1 MRHETELNG
10 VEMPVVH
17 VSRKVAIVAD
27 RVLRVPPLPNAAFA
41 AAGYKNPSGCGTG
54 EAAAFHGLRVDP
66 HAVET
71 VHRSSPT
78 IAQYRIVYSLCMIL
92 SNVVAES
99 TLTRLRK
106 GLKGVICSLFLNL

>member
-1 MRHETELNG
+1 MRHETELDG
-10 VEMPVVH
+10 VEMRVVH

-41 AAGYKNPSGCGTG
+41 AAGYESPSGCGT
-54 EAAAFHGLRVDP
+54 FHGLREDP

-78 IAQYRIVYSLCMIL
+78 IAQYRIVYSICMIL
-92 SNVVAES
+92 
-99 TLTRLRK
+99 
-106 GLKGVICSLFLNL
+106 